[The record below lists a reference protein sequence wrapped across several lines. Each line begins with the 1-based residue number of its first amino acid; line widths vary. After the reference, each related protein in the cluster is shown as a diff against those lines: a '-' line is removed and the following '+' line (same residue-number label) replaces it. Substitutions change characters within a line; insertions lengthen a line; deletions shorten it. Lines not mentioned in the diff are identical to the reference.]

1 MGAQKK
7 ILAVIPARYG
17 STRFPGKPLV
27 KIGEKTMIRRVY
39 EQVKQA
45 PEISEIIVA
54 TDDERIM
61 GAVQSFGGNAILT
74 DPEHQSGTDRC
85 AEVLEKV
92 SSSYD
97 VVINVQGDEPFIN
110 PQSIS
115 ELCRLFQ
122 RKEVLIGTLI
132 KKISS
137 ETVLFD
143 PNKPKVVVDKTGKA
157 LYFSRHPVPF
167 LHQQPENRW
176 LEAHTYYQHIGI
188 YGFASATLTEVTR
201 LPVSS
206 LEKAES
212 LEQLRWLE
220 NGYNIY
226 THTTSFE
233 SIGIDTP
240 EDLERIKQLFEKR

>member
-1 MGAQKK
+1 MDFQKK

-27 KIGEKTMIRRVY
+27 NIGGKTMIRRVY
-39 EQVKQA
+39 EQVRQV

-61 GAVQSFGGNAILT
+61 DAVQSFGGKAMLT
-74 DPEHQSGTDRC
+74 DPSHQSGTDRC
-85 AEVLEKV
+85 AEVVKKMP
-92 SSSYD
+92 SSYD

-110 PQSIS
+110 PQSIR

-122 RKEVLIGTLI
+122 REEVFIGTLI

-137 ETVLFD
+137 EAVLFD
-143 PNKPKVVVDKTGKA
+143 PNKPKVIIDKTGKA
-157 LYFSRHPVPF
+157 LYFSRHPIPF
-167 LHQQPENRW
+167 LRQQPENRW
-176 LEAHTYYQHIGI
+176 LETHTYYQHIGI

-201 LPVSS
+201 LQVST
-206 LEKAES
+206 LEKAEA

-220 NGYNIY
+220 NGYDIY
-226 THTTSFE
+226 THITSFE
-233 SIGIDTP
+233 SIGIDSP
-240 EDLERIKQLFEKR
+240 EDLERIKHLFR